1 MRLRLGIVSF
11 ALIAILAAPLAVP
24 SRLFAQDPSA
34 PAPAD
39 AAKRK
44 VKSKVV
50 PVYPPLARQLGINGK
65 VKIEVTISADG
76 KVTAT
81 KIVGGSPVLVD
92 SAIEALKKWRFEP
105 APKDTNE
112 VIEFEFNGN

>member
-11 ALIAILAAPLAVP
+11 GLIAILFTPLAVP
-24 SRLFAQDPSA
+24 SKLLAQDQ
-34 PAPAD
+34 PAPAENV
-39 AAKRK
+39 KRK
-44 VKSKVV
+44 VKSKVL
-50 PVYPPLARQLGINGK
+50 PVYPALARQTGIIGK
-65 VKIEVTISADG
+65 VKIEATISAEG

-105 APKDTNE
+105 APKDTTE
-112 VIEFEFNGN
+112 IIEFEFTGN